1 MSKQL
6 KGLMSEELSRRLDGV
21 KDLLV
26 VDVIGI
32 DANTTV
38 ALRKKLRQKNIQ
50 LMVVR
55 NSLARRATEG
65 TALAGAFEGLAGTA
79 AVIWGGE
86 DFVSLTKEIV
96 ELKKDKTLEK
106 FQTRG
111 GVMEGERLSPEKVA
125 EISKWPNRTQM
136 LSILVGQILSPGAAL
151 ASQLIGPAGKLAS
164 QIEQKGKEKE
174 GAAEGGEAP
183 AS

>member
-6 KGLMSEELSRRLDGV
+6 KGLMSDEVARRLHGV
-21 KDLLV
+21 NDLLV

-38 ALRKKLRQKNIQ
+38 ALRKKLRAKKIE
-50 LMVVR
+50 LMVIR
-55 NSLARRATEG
+55 NSLARRAAEG
-65 TALAGAFEGLAGTA
+65 TALAPAFEGLAGTA
-79 AVIWGGE
+79 AVVWGGE
-86 DFVSLTKEIV
+86 DFISLTKEIA

-111 GVMEGERLSPEKVA
+111 GVMEGERLTPEKVA

-136 LSILVGQILSPGAAL
+136 LSILVGQILAPGAAL

-164 QIEQKGKEKE
+164 QIEQKSKGEE
-174 GAAEGGEAP
+174 GAAEAP